1 MRFPAAIIF
10 AITAGAMVVSAIA
23 APLPKKETFASPDA
37 ILKWMNGYRAKPD
50 PTKLPLVVHAMS
62 DLSVFRD
69 LDTAGVYIGFIAGV
83 LGSNE
88 KMASDLVAKMFPLP
102 PEDQVAIVKAIAYS
116 GLPDWQG
123 LMRSVSER
131 MPARSVMIDRYLTG
145 KMATLKDLA
154 LDTGPAPLD
163 TLWGYYLATGSYEP
177 VLRIISVL
185 GWSKDANNLERLTIG
200 SMAKWTLAS
209 NATRDKDLLDMCKAA
224 LATEPKETADV
235 LKEIIEAAETFE
247 IAKIR
252 KDAVA
257 AIEQLKMKGPASSRN
272 MAWWGQAGTTVL
284 ALGCVVAAALGQV
297 EIGIPCVIGGA
308 ASTAAVKYLAPQ

>member
-1 MRFPAAIIF
+1 MF
-10 AITAGAMVVSAIA
+10 ALTAGVMVVSAIA
-23 APLPKKETFASPDA
+23 APQPKNQTFASADA
-37 ILKWMNGYRAKPD
+37 ILKWINGYRAKPE
-50 PTKLPLVVHAMS
+50 PMKLPVAVHAMS
-62 DLSVFRD
+62 DLSVFKD
-69 LDTAGVYIGFIAGV
+69 LDTAGVYIGFTAGV

-88 KMASDLVAKMFPLP
+88 KIAADLVAKMFPLP

-123 LMRSVSER
+123 LLRSFAER

-145 KMATLKDLA
+145 KMPTLKNLA
-154 LDTGPAPLD
+154 IDSGPAPLD

-177 VLRIISVL
+177 VVRIISIL

-209 NATRDKDLLDMCKAA
+209 NATRDKDLLDMCKSAVKH
-224 LATEPKETADV
+224 EPKETADV

-257 AIEQLKMKGPASSRN
+257 AIEQLKTKGSAQARN
-272 MAWWGQAGTTVL
+272 ISWWGQAGTTVL

-308 ASTAAVKYLAPQ
+308 ASTAAVKFLAPQP